1 MRIIFMGTPDFAVSP
16 LKRLLSSDHRLVAVY
31 TSPDKTAGRGQ
42 ELSVSPVKRVA
53 LDHSLDIRQVR
64 SLKDDAAVASL
75 AQLQPDAIVVA
86 SYGLILPH
94 RVLSIP
100 PFGCINLHP
109 SRLPR
114 HRGPT
119 PIPSAIFAGDEETG
133 VSIMLM
139 DEGIDTGPILS
150 QQKVPIAPD
159 DTTASLTDKLSHLSA
174 QLLME
179 TLPGWFG
186 GEIKPQPQLE
196 ADATYTKMLD
206 KADGEIDWRM
216 PAVDIARRVR
226 AFHPWP
232 GCYTRW
238 RGKTLKV
245 IAATPLAGKRGT
257 PGQTMATEGGAG
269 IQTGDGILVLRQ
281 VQIEGKRQMDIAEF
295 LRGQRDFI
303 GSTLPS

>member
-1 MRIIFMGTPDFAVSP
+1 MRIIFMGTPDFAVP
-16 LKRLLSSDHRLVAVY
+16 ALQQLLSSQHQLVAVY
-31 TSPDKTAGRGQ
+31 TSPDKPAGRGR
-42 ELSVSPVKRVA
+42 ELSPSPVKRVA
-53 LDHSLDIRQVR
+53 LERGLEVRQVR
-64 SLKDDAAVASL
+64 SLKDENTVASL
-75 AQLQPDAIVVA
+75 AQFQPDVIVVA
-86 SYGLILPH
+86 SYGLILPKK
-94 RVLSIP
+94 VLAIP
-100 PFGCINLHP
+100 PCGCINLHP
-109 SRLPR
+109 SLLPC

-119 PIPSAIFAGDEETG
+119 PIPAAILAGDAETG

-159 DTTASLTDKLSHLSA
+159 DTAGSLTEKLAQLSA
-174 QLLME
+174 RLLME
-179 TLPGWFG
+179 TLPVWLSGS
-186 GEIKPQPQLE
+186 ITPKPQRE
-196 ADATYTKMLD
+196 ADATYTKLLD

-216 PAVDIARRVR
+216 PAVDIQRRVR

-245 IAATPLAGKRGT
+245 MAATPLPGKRGT
-257 PGQTMATEGGAG
+257 PGQTMPTEGGVG
-269 IQTGDGILVLRQ
+269 IQTGDGMLLLRQ
-281 VQIEGKRQMDIAEF
+281 VQLEGKRPVDIAEF